1 MTDSNSKQNP
11 KQNPP
16 NQKTL
21 KRMRRRVTDLE
32 KIFAKHAYD
41 NGLLSKYTKN
51 TSNSTIRKWTTQLKN
66 RQKIPH

>member
-1 MTDSNSKQNP
+1 VTDSNSKWKT

-51 TSNSTIRKWTTQLKN
+51 SSNSTIRKWTTQLK
-66 RQKIPH
+66 K